1 MDKKEGGLVTEMKD
15 KDGDI
20 KTGADQDKL
29 IASHY
34 EELHLNDY
42 DKIWQEVV
50 PIGVTQKDIERFL
63 LRFNK

>member
-15 KDGDI
+15 KDGNI

-34 EELHLNDY
+34 EELHLNDQNKVWQ
-42 DKIWQEVV
+42 KIV